1 MTLTR
6 VLSFPPD
13 CSIGT
18 LTVSVDG
25 GHDTRPAQGDVE
37 VPAEASVMLQMQ
49 GELAALSSLPHDA
62 LSGVIAPNVEAGT
75 LGPVARQTGLKTLV
89 LNGTFTDA
97 DVELLPSL
105 SQVTIFT
112 LSSPEFTGACFE
124 RMTLPESAT
133 VTCWC
138 PALTDEGLAALL
150 QLRVDNMRGQA
161 TALSAELLDAIP
173 ALGASNLLMGAYTL
187 DTDALIRLLERS
199 PGLRSL
205 HLLHEEEGET
215 GLLDAAAVLELRR
228 RFPRLAINGSWYAAD
243 AVERMTSGS
252 ALALEIPGSPE
263 PAEPV
268 ELTTDNFDDYLAGT
282 TPVLVDFTA
291 TWCGPCKVL
300 KPTID
305 QITGELADRLV
316 VGTLDIDDHKTIA
329 ERYGISAIPAL
340 LVFAHGEQVA
350 RLSARD
356 KDGLYAELAAV
367 LQHRDLRR
375 NCAAHGLLSTCP
387 RAEAVSDRAF
397 ERRPFSM

>member
-1 MTLTR
+1 MASPR

-13 CSIGT
+13 RSIGT

-25 GHDTRPAQGDVE
+25 SHDTRDAQGDVE
-37 VPAEASVMLQMQ
+37 VPAEASVVLQVQ
-49 GELAALSSLPHDA
+49 GDLTALSSLPSDA
-62 LSGVIAPNVEAGT
+62 LSGVIAPSVEVGT
-75 LGPVARQTGLKTLV
+75 LGPVARQTNLKTLV

-97 DVELLPSL
+97 DVDLLPSL
-105 SQVTIFT
+105 SDVTILT
-112 LSSPEFTGACFE
+112 LSSPEVTGACFQ

-173 ALGASNLLMGAYTL
+173 AFGANNLLMGAYSL

-205 HLLHEEEGET
+205 HLLHEDEGEA
-215 GLLDAAAVLELRR
+215 GLLDAATVLELRR
-228 RFPRLAINGSWYAAD
+228 RFPQLSINGSWYAAD
-243 AVERMTSGS
+243 AVERMASGPS
-252 ALALEIPGSPE
+252 LALEVPE
-263 PAEPV
+263 GADPAEPV
-268 ELTTDNFDDYLAGT
+268 ELTTDNFDDYIAGA

-291 TWCGPCKVL
+291 TWCGPCKQL

-305 QITGELADRLV
+305 EITGELAGRLV
-316 VGTLDIDDHKTIA
+316 VGTLDIDDHKPIA

-340 LVFAHGEQVA
+340 LVFANGQQVA
-350 RLSARD
+350 RIGGRE
-356 KDGLYAELAAV
+356 KDEMYAELAAI
-367 LQHRDLRR
+367 L
-375 NCAAHGLLSTCP
+375 
-387 RAEAVSDRAF
+387 
-397 ERRPFSM
+397 